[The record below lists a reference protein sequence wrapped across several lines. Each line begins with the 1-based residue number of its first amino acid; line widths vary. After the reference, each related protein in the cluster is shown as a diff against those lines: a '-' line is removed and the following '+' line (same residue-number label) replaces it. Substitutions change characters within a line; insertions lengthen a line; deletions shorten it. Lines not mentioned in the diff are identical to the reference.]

1 MITTQQLIDFFDMY
15 WPRFVIEWVAMEER
29 DGVFY
34 PVLPMSML
42 NANEIPDGVM
52 KIQSFNLF
60 SFAIFPRPMGDMIT
74 YNEYLKAIEVDK

>member
-52 KIQSFNLF
+52 KIQSLTHSASLF
-60 SFAIFPRPMGDMIT
+60 SRAPWEI
-74 YNEYLKAIEVDK
+74 